1 MEKCGCIFNDDSIL
15 NMIKCMILKRTVF
28 FRCECMQEYMTDC
41 NMNDD
46 MKFCVAN
53 ASKINDGAAAVVVM
67 SKEKA
72 EQLVNS
78 FVPQVIWKMGQ
89 EDIMQRAKQCA
100 LIAVNEILEDRKEV
114 DGMRVINDPYWL
126 DVKQELEKL

>member
-1 MEKCGCIFNDDSIL
+1 
-15 NMIKCMILKRTVF
+15 MIAKR
-28 FRCECMQEYMTDC
+28 
-41 NMNDD
+41 
-46 MKFCVAN
+46 
-53 ASKINDGAAAVVVM
+53 
-67 SKEKA
+67 KA
-72 EQLVNS
+72 EQLVNL
-78 FVPQVIWKMGQ
+78 FVPQVMWKMGQ

>member
-1 MEKCGCIFNDDSIL
+1 
-15 NMIKCMILKRTVF
+15 MI
-28 FRCECMQEYMTDC
+28 
-41 NMNDD
+41 
-46 MKFCVAN
+46 A
-53 ASKINDGAAAVVVM
+53 
-67 SKEKA
+67 KEKA
-72 EQLVNS
+72 KQLVNS

>member
-1 MEKCGCIFNDDSIL
+1 MAELEGNRVL
-15 NMIKCMILKRTVF
+15 YGGEEGVGEVMIAKR
-28 FRCECMQEYMTDC
+28 
-41 NMNDD
+41 
-46 MKFCVAN
+46 
-53 ASKINDGAAAVVVM
+53 
-67 SKEKA
+67 KA
-72 EQLVNS
+72 EQLVNL
-78 FVPQVIWKMGQ
+78 FVPQVMWKMGQ